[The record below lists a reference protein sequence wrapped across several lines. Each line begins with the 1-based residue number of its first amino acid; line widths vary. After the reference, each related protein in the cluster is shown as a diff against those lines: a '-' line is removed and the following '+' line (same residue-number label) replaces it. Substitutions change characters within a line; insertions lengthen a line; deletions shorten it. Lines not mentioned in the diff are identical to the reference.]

1 MREKK
6 NISKNYLVNTL
17 YQLLL
22 VIMPLLTLPYLSRVI
37 GAEGIGV
44 YSFNNSIISYFML
57 FAVLGTGI
65 YGQREIAYH
74 QDDKDKASKIFWEIQ
89 TLRTVSTIISVIFL
103 LIFVFFFGREK
114 IILLI
119 LVPSLLNVLFD
130 ISWFWNGLEQFAFMT
145 KRFIVLKLL
154 YLISVFIFVK
164 KAQDV
169 YLYIALEVCFS
180 LFSNLSL
187 WPHLRKYIHKVKKIK
202 PFRHFK
208 AVFYLFIPSL
218 AIQLYTVLDKT
229 MLGLFAINGYAE
241 NGYYEQA
248 QGFIKSCLVLV
259 TSLVTVMSPAVS
271 YCHARKDYDRM
282 KIYLYNSY
290 RYVWFVTILLSIVTY
305 SIAPYFIPL
314 YLGPGYDKVILL
326 VQTCCPLFMIIGL
339 SNITGLQYFIP
350 CDKIKE
356 HTCSL
361 IVGSCVNIV
370 LNLLLIPY
378 LQSVGASLA
387 SVIAELS
394 VTITQFVLVTRF
406 GIIKINK
413 IMSSS
418 LKFLI
423 SGVVSIITSLYF
435 LKYVSISWL
444 SIILII
450 ILESSIYILIL
461 FLLREKLVITF
472 YYKLR
477 LRLKNN
483 E

>member
-1 MREKK
+1 MRKK
-6 NISKNYLVNTL
+6 NISKNYIVNTL
-17 YQLLL
+17 YQLLV
-22 VIMPLLTLPYLSRVI
+22 VIMPLITLPYLSRVI

-44 YSFNNSIISYFML
+44 YSFNNSIISYFIL

-65 YGQREIAYH
+65 YGQREIAYC
-74 QDDKDKASKIFWEIQ
+74 QDDKDKVSRIFWEIQ
-89 TLRTVSTIISVIFL
+89 ILRTVSTIISVIFL
-103 LIFVFFFGREK
+103 LIFIFFFGREK

-154 YLISVFIFVK
+154 YLISVFIIVK

-169 YLYIALEVCFS
+169 YLYIALEVGFAVI
-180 LFSNLSL
+180 SNLSL
-187 WPHLRKYIHKVKKIK
+187 WPHLRKYIYKVKNIK
-202 PFRHFK
+202 PFSHFK

-229 MLGLFAINGYAE
+229 MLGLFATNGYAE

-259 TSLVTVMSPAVS
+259 TSLVTVMSPAIS

-282 KIYLYNSY
+282 KLYLYNSY
-290 RYVWFVTILLSIVTY
+290 RYVWFVTVLLSIVTY

-314 YLGPGYDKVILL
+314 YLGPGYDKVIIL
-326 VQTCCPLFMIIGL
+326 VQACCPLFMIIGL

-350 CDKIKE
+350 CNKIKE

-361 IVGSCVNIV
+361 IVGSCLNIG
-370 LNLLLIPY
+370 LNLLLIPS

-394 VTITQFVLVTRF
+394 VTIAQFILLTRF
-406 GIIKINK
+406 GLIKVNMV
-413 IMSSS
+413 MSSS
-418 LKFLI
+418 IKFFI
-423 SGVVSIITSLYF
+423 SGVVALTTSLFF

-450 ILESSIYILIL
+450 MLESFIYILLL
-461 FLLREKLVITF
+461 FLLREKLVLTY

-477 LRLKNN
+477 LRLKK
-483 E
+483 